1 MRKILYSYYQCY
13 STDREEKKTMNPDDL
28 MQMAEFGKQV
38 YDTLTDDQKQ
48 NLLGPPTKSLGRGL
62 ASLFD
67 IAFYKPNSWAMK
79 FNHKL
84 EEQAKLLEK
93 ETSPMIEKLIEND
106 EYSEDTLPLAV
117 KALESSKYQLNS
129 EILRNYYSKLITSSL
144 TKDVNTKV
152 SPNFSTILS
161 NFSEKDAV
169 FLKRMVTEKDFIN
182 GIGFSDI
189 RVADSNGYGYEPFT
203 YLIVW
208 ENDEIENCS
217 EQIASLLSFG
227 LIREWNMLTSDSDTE
242 KYAKVEKSPYF
253 VGLKHAIDSGNFGN
267 YTTIRV
273 LKKSILLTE
282 LGRSFVSSAVPI

>member
-1 MRKILYSYYQCY
+1 
-13 STDREEKKTMNPDDL
+13 MNPDDM

-144 TKDVNTKV
+144 TKDVNAKV

-189 RVADSNGYGYEPFT
+189 RIEDDNGYGYEPFT
-203 YLIVW
+203 YLVVW
-208 ENDEIENCS
+208 ENNEIEDCS

-227 LIREWNMLTSDSDTE
+227 LIREWNMLTATSEKE
-242 KYAKVEKSPYF
+242 KYSKVESSHYF
-253 VGLKHAIDSGNFGN
+253 TSLKNSVGSVHFRN
-267 YTTIRV
+267 YTSV
-273 LKKSILLTE
+273 KSLKKSILLTE
-282 LGRSFVSSAVPI
+282 LGRSFVASAVPK

>member
-1 MRKILYSYYQCY
+1 
-13 STDREEKKTMNPDDL
+13 MNPDDM
-28 MQMAEFGKQV
+28 MQMAEFGKQI

-84 EEQAKLLEK
+84 EEQAKMLEK
-93 ETSPMIEKLIEND
+93 ETSPMIEALIAND

-144 TKDVNTKV
+144 TKDVNAKV

-161 NFSEKDAV
+161 NFSEKDAI

-189 RVADSNGYGYEPFT
+189 RVEDENGYGYEPLT
-203 YLIVW
+203 YLVVW
-208 ENDEIENCS
+208 ENSEIEDCS

-227 LIREWNMLTSDSDTE
+227 LIREWHTLTSDISSE
-242 KYAKVEKSPYF
+242 KYSKVESSPYF
-253 VGLKHAIDSGNFGN
+253 TALKNSIDSGNFKN
-267 YTTIRV
+267 YTSIKL

-282 LGRSFVSSAVPI
+282 LGSSFVSTAVPK